1 MIQTRHP
8 SASPRLHPMDC
19 RCSKCPDPRGT
30 RAQRHRRFF
39 AIVALYLIGIVAGV
53 ALLLQGGS
61 AL

>member
-1 MIQTRHP
+1 MKQSDIRVLRIH
-8 SASPRLHPMDC
+8 SADC

-39 AIVALYLIGIVAGV
+39 AIMAFYLIGIFAGV